1 MREVSRIDGELDT
14 KAMGNIKASVDTP
27 KFFNEFRTKMLAYHW
42 CTFRIGLLYIIRII
56 ATISR
61 NLISA
66 CRARRPPRAPGR
78 RGPKNEHFTKGCQKE
93 LATFGHCPG
102 RGHRGHDHFLQ
113 LGQHVSTISL
123 NAPPHRWPTSGQ
135 IPIIAG
141 RQCRSPQI
149 HSQASVSLLARPH
162 PLPLL
167 LPARL
172 LLPQFLLLFLLF
184 R

>member
-1 MREVSRIDGELDT
+1 MAILQ
-14 KAMGNIKASVDTP
+14 KAVKKNWP
-27 KFFNEFRTKMLAYHW
+27 
-42 CTFRIGLLYIIRII
+42 LL
-56 ATISR
+56 
-61 NLISA
+61 
-66 CRARRPPRAPGR
+66 
-78 RGPKNEHFTKGCQKE
+78 
-93 LATFGHCPG
+93 GHCPG
-102 RGHRGHDHFLQ
+102 RGNRGQDHFLQ

-184 R
+184 LLNPRPPGAERLVGTREAFRINHLLPTRVYDYFQLS

>member
-1 MREVSRIDGELDT
+1 MAVLQ
-14 KAMGNIKASVDTP
+14 KAFKKDWPFVAQ
-27 KFFNEFRTKMLAYHW
+27 RL
-42 CTFRIGLLYIIRII
+42 
-56 ATISR
+56 
-61 NLISA
+61 
-66 CRARRPPRAPGR
+66 
-78 RGPKNEHFTKGCQKE
+78 
-93 LATFGHCPG
+93 G
-102 RGHRGHDHFLQ
+102 RGNRGQDPFLQ
-113 LGQHVSTISL
+113 PGQHVSTTSL
-123 NAPPHRWPTSGQ
+123 NALPHRWPTSGQ

-184 R
+184 LLNPRPPGAEWLVGTREAFRIIRFIKIIGLICIIRIISTISQYLISSGPARRPLRAPGHQGPKNGHFTIGGQ

>member
-1 MREVSRIDGELDT
+1 MAILQ
-14 KAMGNIKASVDTP
+14 KAFKKNWPLSAHRLGHGN
-27 KFFNEFRTKMLAYHW
+27 R
-42 CTFRIGLLYIIRII
+42 
-56 ATISR
+56 
-61 NLISA
+61 
-66 CRARRPPRAPGR
+66 GR
-78 RGPKNEHFTKGCQKE
+78 
-93 LATFGHCPG
+93 
-102 RGHRGHDHFLQ
+102 DHFLQ

-141 RQCRSPQI
+141 QQCRSHQM

-162 PLPLL
+162 PLPLR

-184 R
+184 LLNPRPPGAERLVGTREAFRIKV